1 MKSPIQL
8 KDNSIILVANSY
20 SGMQLTYVSSA

>member
-1 MKSPIQL
+1 MKSPILL
-8 KDNSIILVANSY
+8 KDNSIISVANSY